1 MATCKGITSVYHADN
16 FKREL
21 LAILEKEHELL
32 SVALDDPKKQ
42 GENDQG
48 ILWHR
53 FDQVRYLIAI
63 TDGNYQA
70 KKVLFG
76 DNDLIEIGGIK

>member
-1 MATCKGITSVYHADN
+1 MTICKGLTSVYHSN
-16 FKREL
+16 ILKRSL
-21 LAILEKEHELL
+21 LDILEKERELL
-32 SVALDDPKKQ
+32 SIALDDPKYQ
-42 GENDQG
+42 SDNDQG
-48 ILWHR
+48 ILWHK

-76 DNDLIEIGGIK
+76 DNDLIEIGDIK